1 MTDEKQSQ
9 SVESLGQY
17 LKNQREE
24 KNLSFQE
31 ALDETRIPPKSLEA
45 MEADDYDSLPAETFA
60 RGFYMLYARFLGLNS
75 EEVLERYDQ
84 ERTDE
89 QEEEKYILP
98 SELEKK
104 INHIATEQ
112 SMSFN
117 TVTAIGLVIILAIIA
132 LLFFTFSSNTSKYIA
147 SNEQSVQENT
157 TPASDEA
164 ASVPDSA
171 NNTAPLGQENT
182 ASAYFLSMDFLED
195 TTITIVIDGG
205 LPVEESHGKGSTH
218 SWYADESLSLLLPDS
233 AQVNLFFDGSQ
244 VDLPK
249 PVEGVITVDLP

>member
-9 SVESLGQY
+9 SVESLGQF
-17 LKNQREE
+17 LKNQREG

-31 ALDETRIPPKSLEA
+31 ALDETRIPPKSLLA
-45 MEADDYDSLPAETFA
+45 MEADDYGSLPAETFA
-60 RGFYMLYARFLGLNS
+60 RGFYTLYARFLGLNA

-84 ERTDE
+84 ERTDI

-104 INHIATEQ
+104 INHMATGP
-112 SMSFN
+112 SMSSN
-117 TVTAIGLVIILAIIA
+117 TVMAIGLVLFVAIIA
-132 LLFFTFSSNTSKYIA
+132 LLFFTFSENPSKYMAI
-147 SNEQSVQENT
+147 NQESVQENT
-157 TPASDEA
+157 ASPSDEA
-164 ASVPDSA
+164 GPAPEIMTT
-171 NNTAPLGQENT
+171 TAPQGQEST

-205 LPVEESHGKGSTH
+205 LPVEESHTKGSTH
-218 SWYADESLSLLLPDS
+218 SWYADESLSLLLPET